1 MTAPNWL
8 TLLRVALVPVYVVL
22 LLGGVPAGDETAAVV
37 FAVAALT
44 DRLDG
49 QMARSSNTTTTFGAF
64 LDPLADK
71 LLVSCALIALVS
83 LDRLAAWVAMVVI
96 AREFAVTGLRLLV
109 ASEVVISASWLGKW
123 KTTLQMAAILA
134 LTLDSSYE
142 LLNGALVYGAVLLTV
157 WSGVDYFVRSRHQL
171 AAGMAGATP

>member
-22 LLGGVPAGDETAAVV
+22 LLGGVPAGDVAAAVV

-96 AREFAVTGLRLLV
+96 GREFAVTGLRLLL

-123 KTTLQMAAILA
+123 KTTLQMAAILV
-134 LTLDSSYE
+134 LTADSSFE
-142 LLNGALVYGAVLLTV
+142 LLNGVLVYSAVVLTV
-157 WSGVDYFVRSRHQL
+157 WSGVDYFVRARHQL
-171 AAGMAGATP
+171 AAGLAGATR

>member
-1 MTAPNWL
+1 VTAPNWL
-8 TLLRVALVPVYVVL
+8 TLTRVALVPVYVVL
-22 LLGGVPAGDETAAVV
+22 LLGGVSHGDEAAAVV
-37 FAVAALT
+37 FGVAALT

-83 LDRLAAWVAMVVI
+83 LDRLGAWVAMVVI

-134 LTLDSSYE
+134 LTLDSPYD
-142 LLNGALVYGAVLLTV
+142 LLNQVLVGGAVVLTI
-157 WSGVDYFVRSRHQL
+157 WSGVDYFVRSRHL
-171 AAGMAGATP
+171 LLAGMAGAAR

>member
-1 MTAPNWL
+1 VTAPNWL
-8 TLLRVALVPVYVVL
+8 TVTRVVLVPVYVVL
-22 LLGGVPAGDETAAVV
+22 LLGGVPAGDVAAAVV

-49 QMARSSNTTTTFGAF
+49 QMARSSNTTSTFGAF

-83 LDRLAAWVAMVVI
+83 LDRLPAWVAMLVV

-109 ASEVVISASWLGKW
+109 ASEVVIAASWLGKW

-134 LTLDSSYE
+134 LTLDSPYE
-142 LLNGALVYGAVLLTV
+142 LLNAALVGGAVVLTV
-157 WSGVDYFVRSRHQL
+157 WSGVDYFVRSRHLL
-171 AAGMAGATP
+171 AAGMAGAAP